1 MSRIKSISGNYVYN
15 ITSFGVSLLDDIDA
29 PSAQNTLNL
38 VPGTNVQTYDAATVK
53 SNITQAYTKQQYA
66 APVILTGQSGTV
78 TLDADVHQ
86 DVHITAT
93 GNITMAAPTN
103 PVFGKTL
110 FITLWATSAYT
121 IAWAAGWFGNDDYP
135 TLDTAFI
142 ANKRIFMQFRYVVSK
157 GWVLM
162 GRVQEA

>member
-15 ITSFGVSLLDDIDA
+15 ITSFGVSLLDDVDA
-29 PSAQNTLNL
+29 PSAQNTLGL
-38 VPGTNVQTYDAATVK
+38 ATAAKRDAV
-53 SNITQAYTKQQYA
+53 QAYTKQQYA
-66 APVILTGQSGTV
+66 TPVVLTGQSGTV

-93 GNITMAAPTN
+93 GDITLAGPAN
-103 PVFGKTL
+103 PFFGKTL

-121 IAWAAGWFGNDDYP
+121 ITWNAGWFGNEDYP
-135 TLDTAFI
+135 ALDTAFI

-162 GRVQEA
+162 GRVEEA